1 LPGSRKRIKNKKK
14 LITDDQPL
22 IKGRTLSRMK
32 KFEGKMAG
40 ILGTV
45 IIHLIAAII
54 FMSFQLGSLH
64 KEMQDVF
71 QVEITP
77 EDELPP
83 EKKDRLLELP
93 GTTVEKVLQGDQEM
107 LNIAKNLANK
117 GDPKI
122 NQADIIDKV
131 KEELI
136 KAGQLGKDNF
146 IDEQKKLDA
155 MKGEESVA
163 AGEKDTSRLKMDKP
177 DKSQEMAA
185 NYKGPTR
192 IYYNLPGR
200 VHTYLPIPIY
210 KCQGEGKVVL
220 SIQVNQKGIVEKAL
234 IIEAE
239 STTSDPCLVETA
251 VSTALDSR
259 FNSDVN
265 SPKIQAGTLSYHFV
279 AQ

>member
-1 LPGSRKRIKNKKK
+1 VDKSHMTLK
-14 LITDDQPL
+14 LLESTDRL
-22 IKGRTLSRMK
+22 TKVIIYNFAFMK
-32 KFEGKMAG
+32 KYEGKLVG

-64 KEMQDVF
+64 NEMKDIF
-71 QVEITP
+71 QVEFTP
-77 EDELPP
+77 DEMIKSENK
-83 EKKDRLLELP
+83 EKLIQVP
-93 GTTVEKVLQGDQEM
+93 ATTIEKVLQGDEEM
-107 LNIAKNLANK
+107 LNIARNLANK

-136 KAGQLGKDNF
+136 RSGKLGKDNS
-146 IDEQKKLDA
+146 IDEQKRLAA
-155 MKGEESVA
+155 MKGEENIPT
-163 AGEKDTSRLKMDKP
+163 GEKDTSRLKMDKP

-192 IYYNLPGR
+192 IYYDLAGR
-200 VHTYLPIPIY
+200 THTFLPIPIY
-210 KCQGEGKVVL
+210 KCQGEGKVVM
-220 SIQVNQKGIVEKAL
+220 SIQVNQKGIVEKAEVL
-234 IIEAE
+234 ENV

-251 VSTALDSR
+251 VSTALISR
-259 FNSDVN
+259 FNPDIN
-265 SPKIQAGTLSYHFV
+265 SPKIQNGSLTYHFV